1 MNIFDV
7 PEQEMAKFSAALKA
21 VELVENGMNLGLG
34 TGSTAYWFV
43 VLLAHRVKSEGLKLR
58 CVTTSR
64 QTAELA
70 DLHDLNLTSLDE
82 MMEPDMVVDGADEV
96 SPDLDL
102 IKGGGGALLW
112 EKIVA
117 NAADRVVVIAD
128 EGKFVENLGKFHL
141 PVEVVKFG
149 WRATEANIRELLS
162 ASPVASTNVKI
173 RQAGLSPFVTDEGH
187 FIIDCFCENIE
198 QPGALAVQLNQIPGV
213 VENGLFIGMT
223 DTVILGTKHGDVHM
237 LDRDYGDLGY
247 VEVKKPIDFSTQG

>member
-7 PEQEMAKFSAALKA
+7 PHKEMAKFAAAQKA
-21 VELVENGMNLGLG
+21 VEYVEDNMKLGLG
-34 TGSTAYWFV
+34 TGTTAYWFV
-43 VLLAHRVKSEGLKLR
+43 VLLSHRMKSEGLKVK

-70 DLHDLNLTSLDE
+70 DLHNVPIVSLDE
-82 MMEPDMVVDGADEV
+82 MLQPDLVVDGADEI

-117 NAADRVVVIAD
+117 NAAERMLVIAD
-128 EGKFVENLGKFHL
+128 ESKYVSTLGEFHL

-149 WRATEANIRELLS
+149 WRATEQNIREVLG
-162 ASPVASTNVKI
+162 ASRVSSTNVKI

-187 FIIDCFCENIE
+187 YIIDCYCEQIE
-198 QPGALAVQLNQIPGV
+198 QPANLCIQLNQIPGV
-213 VENGLFIGMT
+213 VENGLFIGMA
-223 DTVILGTKHGDVHM
+223 DTVLLGNTKGEVRTV
-237 LDRDYGDLGY
+237 DRDYGDMGY
-247 VEVKKPIDFSTQG
+247 SKVNMPIDFSTEG